1 MITAISGRY
10 YAISQPLQYHMVI
23 TLKVSSITNTGIIT
37 NIHTKIIVIIII
49 IIIIIVVVITIDII
63 RWL

>member
-23 TLKVSSITNTGIIT
+23 TLKVSSIINTGIIT
-37 NIHTKIIVIIII
+37 NIITIITVIIII
-49 IIIIIVVVITIDII
+49 IVIIIDII

>member
-23 TLKVSSITNTGIIT
+23 TLKVSFIINTSIIT
-37 NIHTKIIVIIII
+37 NIHTIIMMIIII
-49 IIIIIVVVITIDII
+49 ILVII

>member
-23 TLKVSSITNTGIIT
+23 TLKVSSIINTGIIT
-37 NIHTKIIVIIII
+37 NIHTIIIVIIII
-49 IIIIIVVVITIDII
+49 IVVITIDII